1 LTRSGH
7 IASLVALFALF
18 ALVGCIPAGVP
29 KNVGTS
35 QYPAQSAEQPKLEM
49 PAIDTVFNEK
59 PVWESRPVVANART
73 VAASEYSVAPG
84 DSLLRI
90 GEKTGAGLENIARVN
105 DIEAPYTIR
114 VGQRLIIP
122 QGRYHR
128 VNPGE
133 SGIAIARAYAVPW
146 SRIVDLN
153 GLSEPFRL
161 RSGQSLL
168 LPPDAGDERR
178 VDERAAAFKLDIDDI
193 LTGGEP
199 ANDIGGA
206 AVRAVDAPRQPLSPN
221 VAVRDPAQFSGA
233 FTWPAYG
240 RVEIPFGPRGAGD
253 INDGIDIS
261 VGQNAPIVAASD
273 GVVAFVG
280 DNVAGYGG
288 VIMLRHGG
296 GWITAYGRAAAASV
310 TRGQAVRKGQIIGRA
325 GSGATPL
332 LHFEMRQNRK
342 PVNPALH
349 LPKQ

>member
-1 LTRSGH
+1 MSDT
-7 IASLVALFALF
+7 A
-18 ALVGCIPAGVP
+18 P
-29 KNVGTS
+29 
-35 QYPAQSAEQPKLEM
+35 
-49 PAIDTVFNEK
+49 IDTVFDEK
-59 PVWESRPVVANART
+59 PVWESRPVTPSARA
-73 VAASEYSVAPG
+73 VAASEYIVLPG

-105 DIEAPYTIR
+105 EIQAPYIIK

-133 SGIAIARAYAVPW
+133 SGIAIARAYGLPW

-161 RSGQSLL
+161 RAGQSLL
-168 LPPDAGDERR
+168 LPPVSGDAQDGQGVRS
-178 VDERAAAFKLDIDDI
+178 AFKLDIDDI

-199 ANDIGGA
+199 ANDVGGA
-206 AVRAVDAPRQPLSPN
+206 SVRAVEAPNRPLAPSI
-221 VAVRDPAQFSGA
+221 AVRDPAQFGGA

-240 RVEIPFGPRGAGD
+240 RVEIPFGPRGAGQ
-253 INDGIDIS
+253 INDGIDIA
-261 VGQNAPIVAASD
+261 VGQNAPIVAASE

-280 DNVAGYGG
+280 DSVAGYGG
-288 VIMLRHGG
+288 LILLRHGN
-296 GWITAYGRAAAASV
+296 GWITAYGRAAAATV
-310 TRGQAVRKGQIIGRA
+310 TRGQQVRKGQMIGRA

>member
-1 LTRSGH
+1 MAL
-7 IASLVALFALF
+7 LVLA
-18 ALVGCIPAGVP
+18 GCIPAGVP

-35 QYPAQSAEQPKLEM
+35 QYPAQNADRPKLEL

-59 PVWESRPVVANART
+59 PVWESRPVAANART
-73 VAASEYSVAPG
+73 VVASEYIVAPG

-90 GEKTGAGLENIARVN
+90 GEKTGAGLETIARVN

-168 LPPDAGDERR
+168 LPPDPGLDAGNERR
-178 VDERAAAFKLDIDDI
+178 IDERAAAFKLDIDDI

-206 AVRAVDAPRQPLSPN
+206 SVRAVDAPRQPLSPN
-221 VAVRDPAQFSGA
+221 VSVRDPAQFAGA

-296 GWITAYGRAAAASV
+296 GWITAYGRAAASSV

-342 PVNPALH
+342 PVNPSLH